1 MATTEVGIHHIQKQV
16 DNCDTIV
23 ANIDKIVPKLYKIRQ
38 QALAQKE
45 YINDVSKVLL
55 DNLSA
60 LTTAAGDTVDA
71 KSLTMGGNID
81 VSTNVNTTAVSSAAA
96 ITTTAA
102 DSRIVIQSFFKY
114 KHEVGKTTHF
124 TTEQIGVASDRT
136 HGLNLSDVVTITSGL
151 DTYLST
157 ANTPTA
163 ISSSITD
170 ILLEPVDVNKES
182 VVVGTN
188 PIIDGTVTAGANGHY
203 AKSATEGLTSLLQTR
218 TQLTRKVVGFGLT

>member
-1 MATTEVGIHHIQKQV
+1 MATTEVGIHHIQRQV
-16 DNCDTIV
+16 DNCDSIV

-45 YINDVSKVLL
+45 YINDVSKILL
-55 DNLSA
+55 DNLKE
-60 LTTAAGDTVDA
+60 LTAEVGSTVDG
-71 KSLTMGGNID
+71 KGLKMLGNID
-81 VSTNVNTTAVSSAAA
+81 VASSVNTSVVSSTT
-96 ITTTAA
+96 ITTTNE
-102 DSRIVIQSFFKY
+102 DSRKVIQSFFKY
-114 KHEVGKTTHF
+114 KHDVGKTTHF

-170 ILLEPVDVNKES
+170 ILLEPVDINKES

-188 PIIDGTVTAGANGHY
+188 PIIDATVTEGANGNY

>member
-1 MATTEVGIHHIQKQV
+1 MATTEVGIHHIQQQV

-45 YINDVSKVLL
+45 YINDVSKILL

-60 LTTAAGDTVDA
+60 LTTASGDTVDA

-81 VSTNVNTTAVSSAAA
+81 VSTNVNTAAVSSAAA

-102 DSRIVIQSFFKY
+102 DSRTVIQSFFKY
-114 KHEVGKTTHF
+114 KHDIGKTTHF
-124 TTEQIGVASDRT
+124 TTEQMGVASDRT

-151 DTYLST
+151 DTYLSVP
-157 ANTPTA
+157 NTPTA
-163 ISSSITD
+163 ISTNIKNM
-170 ILLEPVDVNKES
+170 LLEPVDITKVS
-182 VVVGTN
+182 VVVGTTN
-188 PIIDGTVTAGANGHY
+188 PITNTTVGADNY
-203 AKSATEGLTSLLQTR
+203 VKSATEGLTSLLQARTDLTR
-218 TQLTRKVVGFGLT
+218 TVVGFGLT

>member
-1 MATTEVGIHHIQKQV
+1 MATTEVGIHHIQRQV
-16 DNCDTIV
+16 DNCDSIV

-45 YINDVSKVLL
+45 YINDVSKILL
-55 DNLSA
+55 DNLKE
-60 LTTAAGDTVDA
+60 LTAEVGSTVDG
-71 KSLTMGGNID
+71 KGLKMLGNID
-81 VSTNVNTTAVSSAAA
+81 VASSVNTSVVSSTT
-96 ITTTAA
+96 ITTTNE
-102 DSRIVIQSFFKY
+102 DSRKVIQSFFKY
-114 KHEVGKTTHF
+114 KHDVGKTTHF

-170 ILLEPVDVNKES
+170 ILLEPVDINKES

-188 PIIDGTVTAGANGHY
+188 PIIDATVTEGANGNY

-218 TQLTRKVVGFGLT
+218 TQLTKKVVGFGLT